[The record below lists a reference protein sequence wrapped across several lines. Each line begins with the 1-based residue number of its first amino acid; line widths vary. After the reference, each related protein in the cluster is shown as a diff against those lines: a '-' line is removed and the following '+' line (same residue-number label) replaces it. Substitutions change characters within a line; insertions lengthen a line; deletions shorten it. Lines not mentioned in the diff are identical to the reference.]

1 MRLLAVLLCCVL
13 CAATGGAAANDDGT
27 SGDRAKIERGRYLVT
42 AADCEACH
50 TASGGAPFAGG
61 RAITTP
67 FGTLYAPNIT
77 SDRETGIGSWSDDD
91 LYAALHSGRG
101 LGNTYLY
108 PAFPYPYFTKMTR
121 EDVVAIRAF
130 LAMLPPVGNVRRAA
144 RLWWPL
150 KYRFLMTGWNL
161 LYFDETTF
169 RPDPAKDEVW
179 NRGAYLVEALGHC
192 GACHTPKTMLG
203 GDRSDRALEGG
214 LLDNWFAPN
223 ITDEPRVGLGG
234 WSAEDIVEYLKTGH
248 NAHSDAVGPMAEVIA
263 SSTSKLEARDLAAM
277 ARYLKDQKGTPVA
290 PVPPPPREIMAA
302 GEKVYDICAACHESD
317 GTGQPRVYTSLRG
330 NAGVQSIDPTTLV
343 HLTLEGADG
352 LPTERQPTPGYMPGY
367 RDKLSDAEIA
377 AVLTYIRNSW
387 TNSAPA
393 ISASEVKTVR
403 ERLRAP

>member
-1 MRLLAVLLCCVL
+1 MRHLAVLLCCVL
-13 CAATGGAAANDDGT
+13 CAAAGGAAANDDGT
-27 SGDRAKIERGRYLVT
+27 RGDRARVERGRYLVT

-50 TASGGAPFAGG
+50 TAPGGALFAGG
-61 RAITTP
+61 RAIATP
-67 FGTLYAPNIT
+67 FGTLYSPNIT

-91 LYAALHSGRG
+91 LSTALHSGRN
-101 LGNTYLY
+101 LGNAYLY
-108 PAFPYPYFTKMTR
+108 PAFPYPYFTKVTR
-121 EDVVAIRAF
+121 EDVVAMRAF
-130 LAMLPPVGNVRRAA
+130 LAMLPPVKNVRRTA

-150 KYRFLMTGWNL
+150 NYVSDTGG
-161 LYFDETTF
+161 TCSISTRGPSGSI
-169 RPDPAKDEVW
+169 RPRTR
-179 NRGAYLVEALGHC
+179 RGTGVPISSEALGHC

-203 GDRSDRALEGG
+203 GDRHDRALEGG

-263 SSTSKLEARDLAAM
+263 SSTSKLEARDLAAI

-290 PVPPPPREIMAA
+290 PVPAPPRVIMAA

-317 GTGQPRVYTSLRG
+317 GTGQRRLYTPLPG
-330 NAGVQSIDPTTLV
+330 NASVQSADPTTLI

-352 LPTERQPTPGYMPGY
+352 LPTEQQPTPGYMPGY
-367 RDKLSDAEIA
+367 RDKLGDAEIA

-387 TNSAPA
+387 TNSARA
-393 ISASEVKTVR
+393 VSASEVKTVR